1 MRGLP
6 RTRSRLPNVMKWVK
20 IAGLT
25 VFGLLLIIFAL
36 IGYLS
41 LTRGTPTEAVVAYAD
56 SGATPAIGDSVFL
69 NSIQLLTKTAVLPGH
84 SVEPLFDGNG
94 TFPRMWQDMR
104 AARQSLI
111 LQLYYCKPGALADT
125 LKRVLLETAQRG
137 VRTYV
142 LFDAFGSSDMS
153 DGYLDSLRSAG
164 IRVAE
169 LRPVKFFTLHRAQNR
184 SHVRSV
190 IVDGAVAYTGGFG
203 IADFWL
209 GDGHSPD
216 QWRETNVR
224 FTGPAVRQMQ
234 AGFATSWAEATGE
247 LITGWQ
253 LVPVSPTADSEGM
266 LAGLLYAEPALGSTP
281 AERFLALT
289 ISGARKTLYI
299 SNSYFVPDD
308 DFRRMLRNAAR
319 RGVDVR
325 VLTAGEHTDI
335 KFVRLAGRRFYES
348 LLRAGVR
355 IYEYR
360 PTMLHSKTIVADD
373 LWTTIGTMNF
383 DNRSLAFNEE
393 SNLIVQDSAV
403 AAIMRRQFEDDLRFS
418 KEIVLREFSERS
430 VFTKLLERLASS
442 AANLL

>member
-1 MRGLP
+1 
-6 RTRSRLPNVMKWVK
+6 
-20 IAGLT
+20 
-25 VFGLLLIIFAL
+25 
-36 IGYLS
+36 
-41 LTRGTPTEAVVAYAD
+41 
-56 SGATPAIGDSVFL
+56 
-69 NSIQLLTKTAVLPGH
+69 VLPGH
-84 SVEPLFDGNG
+84 SVEPLFDGNR

-111 LQLYYCKPGALADT
+111 LQLYYCKPGTLADT

-142 LFDAFGSSDMS
+142 LFDAFGASDMG

-169 LRPVKFFTLHRAQNR
+169 LRPVRFLTLHRAQNR

-209 GDGHSPD
+209 GDGHSQD

-224 FTGPAVRQMQ
+224 FSGPAVRQMQ

-253 LVPVSPTADSEGM
+253 LVPAPPTADSGGM
-266 LAGLLYAEPALGSTP
+266 LAGLLYAEPALGSTA

-325 VLTAGEHTDI
+325 VLTAGEHTDV
-335 KFVRLAGRRFYES
+335 KFVRLAGRRFYEN

>member
-1 MRGLP
+1 
-6 RTRSRLPNVMKWVK
+6 
-20 IAGLT
+20 
-25 VFGLLLIIFAL
+25 
-36 IGYLS
+36 
-41 LTRGTPTEAVVAYAD
+41 
-56 SGATPAIGDSVFL
+56 
-69 NSIQLLTKTAVLPGH
+69 
-84 SVEPLFDGNG
+84 
-94 TFPRMWQDMR
+94 
-104 AARQSLI
+104 
-111 LQLYYCKPGALADT
+111 
-125 LKRVLLETAQRG
+125 
-137 VRTYV
+137 
-142 LFDAFGSSDMS
+142 
-153 DGYLDSLRSAG
+153 
-164 IRVAE
+164 
-169 LRPVKFFTLHRAQNR
+169 
-184 SHVRSV
+184 
-190 IVDGAVAYTGGFG
+190 
-203 IADFWL
+203 
-209 GDGHSPD
+209 
-216 QWRETNVR
+216 
-224 FTGPAVRQMQ
+224 MQ

-253 LVPVSPTADSEGM
+253 LVPASPTADSGGM
-266 LAGLLYAEPALGSTP
+266 LAGLLYAEPALGSTA